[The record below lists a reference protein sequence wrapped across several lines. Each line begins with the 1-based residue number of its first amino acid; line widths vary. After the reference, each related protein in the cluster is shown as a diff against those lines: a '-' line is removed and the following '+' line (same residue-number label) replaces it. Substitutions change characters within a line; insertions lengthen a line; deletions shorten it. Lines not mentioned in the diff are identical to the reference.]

1 MYNNIK
7 NIYIIILWLINCFIM
22 LCQTDSSVFHQ
33 NSLNSILL
41 NEIMLKDSVK
51 KKYSLNDYRR
61 LEYRVLKVYPYVDT
75 ISNILSTVNSDLN
88 GLRKKRLH
96 KRYKRK
102 FQKKLMHQF
111 SSSVS
116 DLTRKEGVI
125 LTKLIYREFDSTAYE
140 MIVSYRGGV
149 HAFFW
154 HRLARLYDG
163 DLKIKYNPN
172 LDLEDF
178 WIEEIIKKHFDK

>member
-1 MYNNIK
+1 M
-7 NIYIIILWLINCFIM
+7 NCFIM
-22 LCQTDSSVFHQ
+22 LCQTDSSMSHQ
-33 NSLNSILL
+33 NYPKSILL
-41 NEIMLKDSVK
+41 NEIMLKESVR
-51 KKYSLNDYRR
+51 KKYSLKDYRR

-75 ISNILSTVNSDLN
+75 ISSILNTITSDLT

-163 DLKIKYNPN
+163 DLKITYNPN
-172 LDLEDF
+172 LDLQDNDKQMII
-178 WIEEIIKKHFDK
+178 IEAILNKLAK

>member
-1 MYNNIK
+1 M
-7 NIYIIILWLINCFIM
+7 NCFIM
-22 LCQTDSSVFHQ
+22 LCQTDSSMSHQ
-33 NSLNSILL
+33 NYPKSILL
-41 NEIMLKDSVK
+41 NEIMLKESVR
-51 KKYSLNDYRR
+51 KKYSLKDYRR

-75 ISNILSTVNSDLN
+75 ISSILNTITSDLT

-163 DLKIKYNPN
+163 DLKITYNPN

-178 WIEEIIKKHFDK
+178 WIEEIIKKKFDK